1 MRKKIFIIH
10 GKGVRNGIG
19 REAGGDLDTIS
30 SNVFYS
36 VWAQNALKEELLRD
50 AEYGKDYD
58 FDFINY
64 SEGVNHLAV
73 HRGCDVYI
81 PDFPVDALAPR
92 LKLVHVRD
100 SAAVGLINR
109 YTENLNDFRMWI
121 VSNALSV
128 SDEYKNVFNLTFN
141 QVAKITAYQ
150 DVPVLGMANNILD
163 MTRAATELS
172 IDDAGGDEDKK
183 AKQDVLL
190 TDLMKCFTGDRFYS
204 AKTAVLAAMNNDI
217 KYDMSEIVEKK
228 EEILAFDKAHS
239 LDLSSRGRIGYTDE
253 LIILAAESVYYL
265 ARGFEQLRELPFD
278 EEHAAQFAAAAER
291 VREQLK
297 NLFTFMGEK
306 IARAGGQ
313 DENIKDKFST
323 FAEKL
328 KDSLNILEELPSYRT
343 PPVQEGGFPITVMLM
358 EDTTGK
364 AVSGIEIMF
373 ERLRGAGKIYS
384 ADGNELG
391 SKSALVKT
399 GDDGAAYVLYK
410 PVSPDEVFQL
420 NVTYDG
426 LHVML
431 VPEEVE
437 EKPRVSARH
446 GALPASPDYI
456 SDEQVEVDD
465 EVDVD
470 TVKDSPFAHNL
481 SLTLIERMFRFLKE
495 NDVNVVS
502 IDDHHPYNPEVL
514 TLLEKLRDEGIIGG
528 VQIHAAPRGVDE
540 ADEDKKCGADLIYEK
555 MVKGQRWDNPGLKHL
570 RDIAHVQDLYLPR
583 QFWPKSMGL
592 KDRGLGIEIS
602 KLIGSS
608 FNKIEMTMELSKLD
622 SREALENIMS
632 SAGWNKFV
640 KEYEDGLVK
649 VLPRTETN
657 MAHMLFIR
665 KPDGGDYDKCLNFQ
679 DKLKVFFT
687 APKDAAER
695 DAFIKKLYAKNPK
708 NRLIIMAA
716 LSPFTNA
723 KLGETKINV
732 ASAINYLLREK
743 KYNAD
748 YFFYCYGSQ
757 IMTTRKPNNDDETI
771 NLSTLMQHIGTKAD
785 GGHKGAATC
794 QPLSNPKFPKKRLL
808 KVGDRNIL
816 EFFYYI
822 AGKVTEYAPSLEL
835 LSVRPVAVKKYDD
848 SYEKVLE
855 KVKYNIIEYTFT
867 HSDTGKTMRAVLTKA
882 PKVAKNGSEN
892 KPGITQVLEWTGRN
906 YKPEYIFFLQGGMY
920 SMELYNYADPLK
932 RLELPALSQLVG
944 WDEDGGCEGIAIATP
959 KRNRRIP
966 RDLRWLRESDFLELG
981 HRISEYI
988 NAGNSHWKISSVKAV
1003 KPHLHGTKK
1012 ENLPPIAAHAY
1023 RMNFLRSKDANPA
1036 YPKTFKAVAVM
1047 APFVDRKAGAFE
1059 LPMALVC
1066 EELKALKVDYI
1077 VYMDW
1082 KRIQIVNISNGR
1094 ELISCADIAES
1105 MTGEKGELK
1114 NIASFERSAIKGI
1127 PAEFDKLYHSN
1138 AVKFLKFFAD
1148 KLSGEFGYYSD
1159 WPVSA
1164 DKELEAASSY
1174 PLSEK
1179 KFKSNY
1185 RRAHNA

>member
-30 SNVFYS
+30 SNVFYT

-50 AEYGKDYD
+50 AEHGKDYD

-81 PDFPVDALAPR
+81 PDFPVDALSPR
-92 LKLVHVRD
+92 LKLVHIRD
-100 SAAVGLINR
+100 KDAVGLINR
-109 YTENLNDFRMWI
+109 YTESLNNFRMWI

-128 SDEYKNVFNLTFN
+128 SDEYKNVFNPTFN

-150 DVPVLGMANNILD
+150 DVPVLRMANNILD
-163 MTRAATELS
+163 MTRIATELS
-172 IDDAGGDEDKK
+172 VDNAAGDKTKKDA
-183 AKQDVLL
+183 LL
-190 TDLMKCFTGDRFYS
+190 SELMQCFTGDNFYN
-204 AKTAVLAAMNNDI
+204 AKTAVLEAMNNEI

-228 EEILAFDKAHS
+228 DEILALDKAHS

-253 LIILAAESVYYL
+253 LIILASESAYYL
-265 ARGFEQLRELPFD
+265 ARGYEQLRELPFD
-278 EEHAAQFAAAAER
+278 KEHSSQFAAAAER
-291 VREQLK
+291 VRIQLK
-297 NLFTFMGEK
+297 TIFAFMEEK
-306 IARAGGQ
+306 IETANRQ
-313 DENIKDKFST
+313 DDFIKNKFAA
-323 FAEKL
+323 FAEKV
-328 KDSLNILEELPSYRT
+328 KDSLNILDGLPGYRT
-343 PPVQEGGFPITVMLM
+343 PPVSESGFPITVMLM

-364 AVSGIEIMF
+364 AVSGIDIMF
-373 ERLRGAGKIYS
+373 ERLRGSGKIYS
-384 ADGNELG
+384 AAGVELG
-391 SKSALVKT
+391 SKSAVVKT
-399 GDDGAAYVLYK
+399 LADGSAYALYK
-410 PVSPDEVFQL
+410 PAAKDEIFQI

-431 VPEEVE
+431 VPEEVN
-437 EKPRVSARH
+437 EKPCVSAT
-446 GALPASPDYI
+446 PDYI
-456 SDEQVEVDD
+456 IDEDLVPDD
-465 EVDVD
+465 EDVPVD
-470 TVKDSPFAHNL
+470 TLKASPFAHNL
-481 SLTLIERMFRFLKE
+481 PLILIERMFRFLKE

-514 TLLEKLRDEGIIGG
+514 SLLTKLRDEGIIGS

-555 MVKGQRWDNPGLKHL
+555 MVKGKRWDNPGLKHL

-583 QFWPKSMGL
+583 QLWPESMGP

-608 FNKIEMTMELSKLD
+608 FNKIEMTLELARLE

-632 SAGWNKFV
+632 STGWNKFV
-640 KEYEDGLVK
+640 KEYEDGLAK

-657 MAHMLFIR
+657 MAQMLFIR
-665 KPDGGDYDKCLNFQ
+665 KPEGCDYDKCLSFK
-679 DKLKVFFT
+679 DKLKIFFCS
-687 APKDAAER
+687 PKDAEEK
-695 DAFIKKLYAKNPK
+695 DFFIRELYAKNPK

-716 LSPFTNA
+716 LSPFTSA

-732 ASAINYLLREK
+732 ASAINYLLHEK
-743 KYNAD
+743 KYYAD

-757 IMTTRKPNNDDETI
+757 IMTTRKPNNEDETI

-794 QPLSNPKFPKKRLL
+794 QPLSNPQFPKKRLL

-822 AGKVTEYAPSLEL
+822 AGKVTEYAPSLSL
-835 LSVRPVAVKKYDD
+835 LSVKPVAVKSYEKT
-848 SYEKVLE
+848 YEKVLE
-855 KVKYNIIEYTFT
+855 KVKYNVIEYTFT
-867 HSDTGKTMRAVLTKA
+867 HNDTGKTLRAVLTKA
-882 PKVAKNGSEN
+882 PKVAKDGSEN
-892 KPGITQVLEWTGRN
+892 KPGITQVLEWTGRK

-920 SMELYNYADPLK
+920 SMELYNYADPMK

-944 WDEDGGCEGIAIATP
+944 WDEDGGCDGISIATP

-981 HRISEYI
+981 YRISEYI
-988 NAGNSHWKISSVKAV
+988 NAGNSEWKITSVKAV
-1003 KPHLHGTKK
+1003 KPALGGQKK

-1023 RMNFLRSKDANPA
+1023 RINFLRAKDANPV
-1036 YPKTFKAVAVM
+1036 YPKTFKALAVM
-1047 APFVDRKAGAFE
+1047 APFVDRKSGAFE

-1066 EELKALKVDYI
+1066 EELKALKADYL

-1094 ELISCADIAES
+1094 ALISCADIAEAL
-1105 MTGEKGELK
+1105 TGQKGELK
-1114 NIASFERSAIKGI
+1114 NIVSFERSSITGI
-1127 PAEFDKLYHSN
+1127 PAEFEKLYHSN

-1148 KLSGEFGYYSD
+1148 KLSGKLGYYSD
-1159 WPVSA
+1159 WPSPA
-1164 DKELEAASSY
+1164 DKELASLSSY

-1179 KFKSNY
+1179 KFQSNY
-1185 RRAHNA
+1185 RRSHNA

>member
-19 REAGGDLDTIS
+19 RETGGDLDTIS

-50 AEYGKDYD
+50 SEYGKDYD

-64 SEGVNHLAV
+64 SEGINHLVV
-73 HRGCDVYI
+73 HKGCDVYI

-92 LKLVHVRD
+92 LKLVRVRD
-100 SAAVGLINR
+100 SDAVGLINK
-109 YTENLNDFRMWI
+109 YTKNLNDFRLWI
-121 VSNALSV
+121 VSNALAV
-128 SDEYKNVFNLTFN
+128 SDEYKDVFNPTFN

-150 DVPVLGMANNILD
+150 DVPVLRMANDILD

-172 IDDAGGDEDKK
+172 IDDAGDEDKK
-183 AKQDVLL
+183 TKQNALL
-190 TDLMKCFTGDRFYS
+190 KDLMQGFTGDRFYH

-217 KYDMSEIVEKK
+217 KYDMSEIVEEK
-228 EEILAFDKAHS
+228 EEILALDKAHS

-253 LIILAAESVYYL
+253 LLILAAESVYYL
-265 ARGFEQLRELPFD
+265 ARGYEQLRELPFD
-278 EEHAAQFAAAAER
+278 DLHARQFSEAAEK
-291 VREQLK
+291 VRSQLK
-297 NLFTFMGEK
+297 NIFVFMAEK
-306 IARAGGQ
+306 IERAGEQ
-313 DENIKDKFST
+313 DGFIKDKFAS
-323 FAEKL
+323 FAEKA
-328 KDSLNILEELPSYRT
+328 KDALQILQELPSYKT
-343 PPVQEGGFPITVMLM
+343 PPAPEGGFPITVMLM
-358 EDTTGK
+358 EDSTGK
-364 AVSGIEIMF
+364 AVSGIDIMF
-373 ERLRGAGKIYS
+373 ERLKGEGKIYS

-391 SKSALVKT
+391 AKSAIVKT

-410 PVSPDEVFQL
+410 PSSPTEVFQF
-420 NVTYDG
+420 NVTFDG

-437 EKPRVSARH
+437 AKNAAPGS
-446 GALPASPDYI
+446 SDYLA
-456 SDEQVEVDD
+456 DEDVDTDD

-470 TVKDSPFAHNL
+470 TVGDSPFAHNL

-502 IDDHHPYNPEVL
+502 VDDHHPYNPEIL
-514 TLLEKLRDEGIIGG
+514 TLLENLRDEGVIGS
-528 VQIHAAPRGVDE
+528 VQIHAAPRGIDE
-540 ADEDKKCGADLIYEK
+540 APEDKKCGADLIYEK
-555 MVKGQRWDNPGLKHL
+555 MVKGKRWDNPGLKHL

-583 QFWPKSMGL
+583 QYWPKSMGT

-632 SAGWNKFV
+632 STGWDKSV
-640 KEYEDGLVK
+640 KEYEDGLEK

-657 MAHMLFIR
+657 MAHMLFLR
-665 KPDGGDYDKCLNFQ
+665 KPPGGDYNKCLSFT
-679 DKLKVFFT
+679 DKLKVFFR
-687 APKDAAER
+687 APKGAEER
-695 DAFIKKLYAKNPK
+695 DAFVKELYVGNPD

-732 ASAINYLLREK
+732 ASAINYLLHRK
-743 KYNAD
+743 KYYAD

-794 QPLSNPKFPKKRLL
+794 QPLSNPQFPKKRLL

-835 LSVRPVAVKKYDD
+835 LSVKPVAVKKYED

-855 KVKYNIIEYTFT
+855 KVKYNVIEYTLT
-867 HSDTGKTMRAVLTKA
+867 DSDTGKTIKAVLTKA

-892 KPGITQVLEWTGRN
+892 KPGITQVLEWTGRH

-932 RLELPALSQLVG
+932 KLNLPVLSQLVG

-966 RDLRWLRESDFLELG
+966 KDLRWLRESDFLELG
-981 HRISEYI
+981 HRISGYI
-988 NAGNSHWKISSVKAV
+988 NAGDSRWKVTSVRAV
-1003 KPHLHGTKK
+1003 TPKDAAAKK

-1023 RMNFLRSKDANPA
+1023 RMNFLRSKDADPSL
-1036 YPKTFKAVAVM
+1036 PKTFNAVALM
-1047 APFVDRKAGAFE
+1047 SPFVDRKAGEFE
-1059 LPMALVC
+1059 LPMSLVC
-1066 EELKALKVDYI
+1066 EELKKLKADYV

-1082 KRIQIVNISNGR
+1082 KRIQVVNLSGGKN
-1094 ELISCADIAES
+1094 LISCADIAEA
-1105 MTGEKGELK
+1105 MTGEKGEIRD
-1114 NIASFERSAIKGI
+1114 IASFERSAIKGV
-1127 PAEFDKLYHSN
+1127 PAEFDKLYHSK

-1164 DKELEAASSY
+1164 DKELASVSSY